1 MADNLSRRHLLKLA
15 AALPVTAGVGEL
27 SLRPRPASA
36 APATS
41 NLMSMLST
49 YMSEAASRKLPE
61 EIVEK
66 TKQVI
71 LDTVAAMISGAE
83 LPPGKFAIQFARAYK
98 GEKIATVAASNVVC
112 GPIEAAMANGML
124 AHSDETDDTHS
135 FSQSHPG
142 CSVVPAALATGE
154 QFGIDGSRFLRAV
167 TLGYDIGGGLNIFIV
182 HSFGIRG
189 DIRHMH
195 TLQDITLGVLQNQPL
210 DFWRASAGVTF
221 RF

>member
-98 GEKIATVAASNVVC
+98 GEKIATVAASMWFAVQLKRRWPTGC
-112 GPIEAAMANGML
+112 WPIPTKPTIRILFLSLTRDARWYRQLWPQANNL
-124 AHSDETDDTHS
+124 ASTAHVS
-135 FSQSHPG
+135 
-142 CSVVPAALATGE
+142 SVRLRSATT
-154 QFGIDGSRFLRAV
+154 S
-167 TLGYDIGGGLNIFIV
+167 
-182 HSFGIRG
+182 
-189 DIRHMH
+189 
-195 TLQDITLGVLQNQPL
+195 VL
-210 DFWRASAGVTF
+210 V
-221 RF
+221 